1 MLQLPGAKRRV
12 IALALLSLFGA
23 SGQLLAQKSDR
34 SAAELMD
41 VVMWNREPIGGP
53 FALID
58 QNGARRTD
66 ADFRG
71 KFMLVYFGFTYCPDV
86 CPTDLQQMGL
96 AVDRLG
102 PAGDAVQP
110 IFITVDPARD
120 TAEHLKDYVA
130 MFHSRFIGLTGDAAA
145 IHEAAR
151 AYRVYHAKFELPKSD
166 YTVDHSAF
174 IYMMGPKGEYLG
186 FFPPGT
192 SAELLAGTLRPLI
205 AAR

>member
-1 MLQLPGAKRRV
+1 MAAKLRV
-12 IALALLSLFGA
+12 VMALALLSLLGA
-23 SGQLLAQKSDR
+23 SGQPLAQKSDR

-71 KFMLVYFGFTYCPDV
+71 QFMLIYFGFTYCPDV
-86 CPTDLQQMGL
+86 CPTDLQQMGM
-96 AVDRLG
+96 AVDQLG

-110 IFITVDPARD
+110 IFITVDPERD
-120 TAEHLKDYVA
+120 TPEHLKDYVA
-130 MFHSRFIGLTGDAAA
+130 MFHPRFVGLTGDANA
-145 IHEAAR
+145 IKEVAR
-151 AYRVYHAKFELPKSD
+151 AYRTYYAKVAFGKSD

-174 IYMMGPKGEYLG
+174 IYLMGRNGEYLG

>member
-1 MLQLPGAKRRV
+1 MAAKLRV
-12 IALALLSLFGA
+12 VMALALLSLLGA
-23 SGQLLAQKSDR
+23 SGQPLAQKSDR

-71 KFMLVYFGFTYCPDV
+71 QFMLIYFGFTYCPDV
-86 CPTDLQQMGL
+86 CPTDLQQMGM
-96 AVDRLG
+96 AVDQLG
-102 PAGDAVQP
+102 SAGDAVQP
-110 IFITVDPARD
+110 IFITVDPERD
-120 TAEHLKDYVA
+120 TPEHLKDYVA
-130 MFHSRFIGLTGDAAA
+130 MFHPRFVGLTGDASA
-145 IHEAAR
+145 IKEAAR
-151 AYRVYHAKFELPKSD
+151 AYRTYYAKVDFGKSD

-174 IYMMGPKGEYLG
+174 IYLIGRNGEYIG

-192 SAELLAGTLRPLI
+192 SAELLVGTLRPLI
-205 AAR
+205 ANR

>member
-1 MLQLPGAKRRV
+1 M
-12 IALALLSLFGA
+12 ALALLGLLGA
-23 SGQLLAQKSDR
+23 VSQPLAQRSDR

-41 VVMWNREPIGGP
+41 VVMWSREPIGGP

-86 CPTDLQQMGL
+86 CPTDLQQIGL

-102 PAGDAVQP
+102 PDGDAVQP
-110 IFITVDPARD
+110 IFITVDPERD
-120 TAEHLKDYVA
+120 TSEHLKDYVA

-151 AYRVYHAKFELPKSD
+151 AYRAYYAKVALPKSD

-174 IYMMGPKGEYLG
+174 IYLIGRKGEYIG

-192 SAELLAGTLRPLI
+192 SAELLVGTLRPLI
-205 AAR
+205 AQR